1 MLTGLPKNGDFR
13 HISGSAD
20 RKKIFHEKRNT
31 IAVYIQLIRIFEQ
44 KITKN

>member
-13 HISGSAD
+13 FY
-20 RKKIFHEKRNT
+20 RPEKNFSRETDT
-31 IAVYIQLIRIFEQ
+31 IAAYIQLIRIFEQ

>member
-13 HISGSAD
+13 HISGSID
-20 RKKIFHEKRNT
+20 RKKIFSRETDT
-31 IAVYIQLIRIFEQ
+31 IAAYIQLIRIFEQ